1 MLSSSDKAEINNKMI
16 ILKSKIKSI
25 CEYQSNASP
34 WSRFMITIFVGSQTM
49 LNLKKKNQKSKDGST
64 NTRKESELLALKR
77 LKPSTVFS
85 SLNLA
90 LHPQKLTK
98 ILTNPQSN
106 EESRSISRILLNPI
120 TQKTF
125 VILKENHDLEKL
137 EEFLVS
143 IQTKT
148 NQRLNEKLN
157 KKNRK
162 KASPVESDSETTSA
176 PPEKK
181 KKLAKL
187 KQEPPSLQQDS
198 FFIKPTGEAYH
209 ATIESLGDH
218 SSSDE
223 EEKIVKPKK
232 VKKVPAPMKKSLPPA
247 IQQKKE
253 EPSKDEAELIHPSWK
268 AKKELKP
275 QIQTYTGTKIKFD

>member
-1 MLSSSDKAEINNKMI
+1 
-16 ILKSKIKSI
+16 
-25 CEYQSNASP
+25 
-34 WSRFMITIFVGSQTM
+34 M

-125 VILKENHDLEKL
+125 VSLKENHDLEKL

-162 KASPVESDSETTSA
+162 KAAPVDSTSESTSV
-176 PPEKK
+176 PSSEKK
-181 KKLAKL
+181 QKPARVT
-187 KQEPPSLQQDS
+187 QEPPTLQQDS

-209 ATIESLGDH
+209 ATIESMGDN

-223 EEKIVKPKK
+223 KEPVEKPKK
-232 VKKVPAPMKKSLPPA
+232 VKKVPAPSKKSLPPV
-247 IQQKKE
+247 IQQKRE
-253 EPSKDEAELIHPSWK
+253 EPSKDEVEHIHPSWK